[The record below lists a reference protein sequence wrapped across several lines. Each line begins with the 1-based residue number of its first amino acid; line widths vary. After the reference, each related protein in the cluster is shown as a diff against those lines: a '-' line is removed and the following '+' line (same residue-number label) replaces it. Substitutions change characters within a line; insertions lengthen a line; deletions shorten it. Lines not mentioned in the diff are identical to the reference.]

1 MAEFVAANE
10 QVVKPGDVVYENDE
24 VSKLGFDVLDYSLN
38 IVRFYKPGVYKI
50 SIDEKGLSI
59 VERVG

>member
-1 MAEFVAANE
+1 MAEFVAAKE

-24 VSKLGFDVLDYSLN
+24 VFKPSFDVLDYSLN

-50 SIDEKGLSI
+50 AIDENGWSI

>member
-1 MAEFVAANE
+1 MAEFVGTNE

-50 SIDEKGLSI
+50 AIDEKGWSI

>member
-1 MAEFVAANE
+1 MAEFVAAKE

-24 VSKLGFDVLDYSLN
+24 VSKPCFDVLDYSLN

-50 SIDEKGLSI
+50 AIDENGWSI
-59 VERVG
+59 VEHVG